1 MAELNQSVQMAEWY
15 NNFDI
20 VGLSVSHTD
29 PLVSCSLI
37 LSISNKDTYAKA
49 NALKLRVPFPH

>member
-1 MAELNQSVQMAEWY
+1 MAEWY

-37 LSISNKDTYAKA
+37 LASQIKTHTPKQTLLNYVFIFHID
-49 NALKLRVPFPH
+49 L

>member
-1 MAELNQSVQMAEWY
+1 MAEWY

-20 VGLSVSHTD
+20 VDLSVSHTD